1 MIRLLAIFGAEAVLF
16 LVLTINY
23 RACAKGWV
31 KTTVSTDAVIAGLNF
46 SLIKWIAET
55 GSLGEHGAYIAGAM
69 VGSTIGMWITQHWKD
84 AESQD
89 WTPAGGGGRLIEV
102 PCSTPTPSNCAIS
115 SGSCSPSDQ
124 PSCNR

>member
-31 KTTVSTDAVIAGLNF
+31 KMTVGTDAMIAGLNF

-55 GSLGEHGAYIAGAM
+55 GSLPEHGAYIAGAM
-69 VGSTIGMWITQHWKD
+69 VGSSIGMRLTQHWK
-84 AESQD
+84 ES
-89 WTPAGGGGRLIEV
+89 A
-102 PCSTPTPSNCAIS
+102 
-115 SGSCSPSDQ
+115 
-124 PSCNR
+124 